1 MTHQTYPEFSSRYP
15 LLLTTLMKRPVNLYP
30 DQIGVVY
37 RNQISGE
44 YFRFTWKQW
53 YARVSKLANVLQNRL
68 EVQAGSPPELGD
80 RIGTMAFNTH
90 RHLELYY
97 AVPCIGATL
106 HPINIRLSPEHIIY
120 TIRHAK
126 DRIIFVDD
134 AVMPLLEAIYDRIS
148 DVVTQ
153 FVYMSDKP
161 GLPDSKVKNLISY
174 EDLLAEQPEHHE
186 WAYLSEDTNATLC
199 YTTGTTGQPK
209 GATFT
214 HRQLYLMTLH
224 ILAAQAMTNTPSY
237 SSAERLGENAVP
249 MLNTP
254 MFHIHGWGAP
264 FFTVFNAQK
273 VVLPGMFTVQGFC
286 ELVQTEKVTSVGIV
300 PTIAAMLLEYP
311 DLKKYD
317 LSSLARIGVGGGA
330 LPLGLKKKLEQL
342 MPSFQVSSGYG
353 MTETA
358 PAAVGAFVKK
368 HMVGWNK
375 EQIDEVLV
383 KTGIPVP
390 GLEVEVVDDSG
401 LPVARDGQTIGEIVV
416 RGPWITEQYYRNP
429 EKTAEVWYDGWFHT
443 GDIATVDAE
452 GFIVIADRLKDVIR
466 SGAEMVPTVL
476 LENLISMADFV
487 LEATVVGVPDP
498 VWGEKPLALVHVRP
512 GYEASETDV
521 VEFLI
526 KHGVET
532 GKITKWMLPKLV
544 ALTGEIP
551 KTSVGK
557 FNKKAVRDQIEAF
570 VAIAKDVSI
579 PPASSNAA

>member
-44 YFRFTWKQW
+44 YFRFTWQQW
-53 YARVSKLANVLQNRL
+53 YVRVSKLANALQNRL
-68 EVQAGSPPELGD
+68 DVKAGSPPQPGD

-97 AVPCIGATL
+97 AVPGIGATL
-106 HPINIRLSPEHIIY
+106 HPINIRLSAEHIIY
-120 TIRHAK
+120 TIRHAEDK
-126 DRIIFVDD
+126 IIFVDD
-134 AVMPLLEAIYDRIS
+134 AVMPLLESIYDRIS

-161 GLPDSKVKNLISY
+161 GLPDSKISNLISY
-174 EDLLAEQPEHHE
+174 EDLIADQPEHHE

-224 ILAAQAMTNTPSY
+224 ILAAQNMTNTPSY
-237 SSAERLGENAVP
+237 SSVERLGENAVP

-311 DLKKYD
+311 DLQKYD

-330 LPLGLKKKLEQL
+330 LPLGLKKKLEKL

-358 PAAVGAFVKK
+358 PAAVSAFVKK
-368 HMVGWNK
+368 HMVGWGK

-383 KTGIPVP
+383 KTGLPVP
-390 GLEVEVVDDSG
+390 GLEVQVVDDSG
-401 LPVARDGQTIGEIVV
+401 RPVARDGQTIGEIVV
-416 RGPWITEQYYRNP
+416 RGPWITEQYYNNP

-443 GDIATVDAE
+443 GDIATVDA
-452 GFIVIADRLKDVIR
+452 
-466 SGAEMVPTVL
+466 
-476 LENLISMADFV
+476 
-487 LEATVVGVPDP
+487 
-498 VWGEKPLALVHVRP
+498 
-512 GYEASETDV
+512 
-521 VEFLI
+521 
-526 KHGVET
+526 
-532 GKITKWMLPKLV
+532 
-544 ALTGEIP
+544 
-551 KTSVGK
+551 
-557 FNKKAVRDQIEAF
+557 
-570 VAIAKDVSI
+570 
-579 PPASSNAA
+579 